1 MKIDLRAVLA
11 PLIALVILLVIVAQ
25 TTGAIRA
32 AGTWAPRPA
41 RAAGPVN
48 PYVRIDGLLERAAA
62 PGSAAVRNPFA
73 FGAATRPVTPAVRPR
88 PIQVV
93 LPERPTLTSIVFDA
107 DPRATIRYEGRDY
120 AVRQNGLFD
129 EYQVTSITRDQVTLR
144 RNGETLVLQL
154 QRKGE

>member
-1 MKIDLRAVLA
+1 MRIDLKSFLA

-32 AGTWAPRPA
+32 AGTWTPRPP
-41 RAAGPVN
+41 RSAGQVN
-48 PYVRIDGLLERAAA
+48 PYVRIDGLLERAAV
-62 PGSAAVRNPFA
+62 PGATAVRNPFA
-73 FGAATRPVTPAVRPR
+73 FGAASRSATTAVRPR
-88 PIQVV
+88 PVKIV
-93 LPERPTLTSIVFDA
+93 LPERPTLTSIVFDD
-107 DPRATIRYEGRDY
+107 DPRATIRFDGRDY

-129 EYQVTSITRDQVTLR
+129 DYQVTSITRNQVTLR